1 MERLTSQSL
10 ALSRFFHR
18 HFLWFLIGAYAVAA
32 VVPAP
37 GLWIR
42 DVTLGD
48 IAIFNTPIHAS
59 LLLVLLA
66 ALMFNAGLGVKTEHL
81 QALVRK
87 FGVLAAG
94 LAANVLVPIAYISA
108 ITTLVLN
115 FWHNP
120 QEAQHILV
128 GLALVAAMP
137 IAGASTAWAQNS
149 NGNLA
154 LSLGLVL
161 CSTLLSPLAT
171 PMVFYVLGELA
182 SDEYEEVLHD
192 LAHYGSAAFL
202 GLWVVLP
209 SLLGLGVR
217 FVVPERRLTVVMPF
231 IKLSNSII
239 LLTLNYSNAAVSLP
253 KAVAEH
259 DLDFLA
265 ITLSI
270 ATGLCVAAF
279 SAAYWLSCLFR
290 TPEAERVSLMYGL
303 GMNNN
308 GTALVLASLA
318 LASFPRIMVP
328 IIFYNIVQHLV
339 AGAVHHMTNR
349 EAAQARQ
356 AVLRS
361 T

>member
-1 MERLTSQSL
+1 MEKRSSTFAFPSQ
-10 ALSRFFHR
+10 FFHR
-18 HFLWFLIGAYAVAA
+18 YFLWMLIGAYVVAA
-32 VVPAP
+32 AAPAP

-42 DVTLGD
+42 DSTLGD
-48 IAIFNTPIHAS
+48 VRVLNANIQVS

-66 ALMFNAGLGVKTEHL
+66 TLMFNAGFGVKTEHL
-81 QALVRK
+81 HALVRK
-87 FGVLAAG
+87 GGILLAG
-94 LAANVLVPIAYISA
+94 LAANLLVPMAYLFA
-108 ITTLVLN
+108 ITTLVLR

-120 QEAQHILV
+120 EEAQHILV

-161 CSTLLSPLAT
+161 CSTLLSPVVT
-171 PMVFYVLGELA
+171 PMVFYVLGEMA
-182 SDEYEEVLHD
+182 SEEYEQVLHG
-192 LAHYGSAAFL
+192 LADYGSVTFL

-209 SLLGLGVR
+209 SLLGVGVR
-217 FVVPERRLTVVMPF
+217 LVIPQRRLAAVMPY
-231 IKLSNSII
+231 IKLSNSLI

-253 KAVAEH
+253 KAIADH

-265 ITLSI
+265 ITLSVT
-270 ATGLCVAAF
+270 TGLCVAAF
-279 SAAYWLSCLFR
+279 SIAYWLSGLFNMD
-290 TPEAERVSLMYGL
+290 EAERVSLMYGL

-308 GTALVLASLA
+308 GTGLVLASLA
-318 LASFPRIMVP
+318 LASYPRVMIP

-339 AGAVHHMTNR
+339 AGAVHHMTAKDVR
-349 EAAQARQ
+349 PTQTP
-356 AVLRS
+356 LRN